1 MYRYLFIFAFF
12 SFFFA
17 SCGEEDTYQTR
28 MENERNERNK
38 YLKQQGITNKHLLD
52 EGVYYQVLYTP
63 ENVENA
69 KKIEVGDEV
78 VVYYTGMFLDG
89 TIFDSNVLHGRYEP
103 MTVRIQN
110 RISGEIINK
119 GVSAGRVIQGWPPI
133 LLQMYEG
140 SKARG
145 VIPSNRAY
153 GIFGSSGVPGYTS
166 LVFEFE
172 VEEVRK
178 R

>member
-17 SCGEEDTYQTR
+17 SCGEEDTYQRR
-28 MENERNERNK
+28 MENERSERNK
-38 YLKQQGITNKHLLD
+38 YLQQQGITNQNLLD
-52 EGVYYQVLYTP
+52 EGVYYQVLYMP
-63 ENVENA
+63 SNLEDA
-69 KKIEVGDEV
+69 KKVEIGDEV

-89 TIFDSNVLHGRYEP
+89 TVFDSNSLSGKYEP
-103 MTVRIQN
+103 MTIRIQ
-110 RISGEIINK
+110 SSLSAEIIRQ
-119 GVSAGRVIQGWPPI
+119 GVSAGSVISGWPPI

-140 SKARG
+140 TKARG

-153 GIFGSSGVPGYTS
+153 GIFGSDGIPGYTS